1 MLGAAVLSPL
11 ASVKPC
17 ALVFVRRYFETV
29 RNHSTHISV
38 RITDHLKSQAV
49 AEGSECTFAEADNV
63 LSRVAYVTP
72 TQQWSIDIAQVIH
85 WHTDRHACVRV
96 CLCVSLLRPS
106 PPGHARARMS
116 DALPTHNHTALP
128 FHSSTCG

>member
-1 MLGAAVLSPL
+1 MCV
-11 ASVKPC
+11 C
-17 ALVFVRRYFETV
+17 ARRYFETV

-72 TQQWSIDIAQVIH
+72 SQQWSIDIAQVKH
-85 WHTDRHACVRV
+85 GHPCTHVAVFLCRSSFVHASRNTFTHTHAHTHTHTHTHTHPYTHPLIRRHAADSVQ
-96 CLCVSLLRPS
+96 
-106 PPGHARARMS
+106 
-116 DALPTHNHTALP
+116 
-128 FHSSTCG
+128 